1 MTSYTILTDTSGKP
15 VGTVEVRKVVV
26 AGKTVLEK
34 TYTLHE
40 STSSTLSPTPSPPR
54 GRISKWTLEQATSIK
69 AQHMANGGRFD
80 SKQLAA
86 HYHCSYQTIDN
97 LISGKTKQ
105 FKK

>member
-1 MTSYTILTDTSGKP
+1 MTSYTILTDTAGKT

-26 AGKTVLEK
+26 AGQTVLEK

-40 STSSTLSPTPSPPR
+40 NTSSTSTPAPTPPR
-54 GRISKWTLEQATSIK
+54 GRISKWTTEQAAAIK
-69 AQHMANGGRFD
+69 AQHVANGGKYD
-80 SKQLAA
+80 SKQLAT